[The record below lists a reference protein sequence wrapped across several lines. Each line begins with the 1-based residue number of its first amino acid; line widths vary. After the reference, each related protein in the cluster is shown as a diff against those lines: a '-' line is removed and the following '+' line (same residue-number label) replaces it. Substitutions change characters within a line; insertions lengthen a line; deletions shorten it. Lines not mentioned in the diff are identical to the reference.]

1 MIASVD
7 ISSDWLDRAAR
18 LRQARLDQGVSLS
31 AVAGRVLVTV
41 TELGAIEAGNFQYF
55 DSAQRVH
62 SLLEKLESVLEPR
75 PAVCTLFIPK
85 FLREDHAA

>member
-1 MIASVD
+1 MIPSVD
-7 ISSDWLDRAAR
+7 IASDWLDRAAR

-31 AVAGRVLVTV
+31 AVAGRVSVTV
-41 TELGAIEAGNFQYF
+41 SELGAIEAGNFQYF

-75 PAVCTLFIPK
+75 PVVCTLFIPK
-85 FLREDHAA
+85 FLREDHVA